1 MKETLGETIEKDPG
15 SGPNR
20 GTCRH
25 VPEGVVG
32 LEIPD
37 LVEIDRTRAEER
49 IELTSGAPQITG
61 IQSDEKAGE
70 HCAPLVVGAGIHV
83 GQKYRAGR
91 AGAFKDV
98 GGPKGR
104 VDAVLQILWRVRDL
118 PLDLAVVRRR
128 HHKFT
133 LPSLHTTPARH

>member
-70 HCAPLVVGAGIHV
+70 HRAPLVVGAGIHV

-98 GGPKGR
+98 GGAKGR
-104 VDAVLQILWRVRDL
+104 VYAFLHIPRRDRDR
-118 PLDLAVVRRR
+118 PLALTACRRR
-128 HHKFT
+128 QRLH
-133 LPSLHTTPARH
+133 SLLCTKVRQVL